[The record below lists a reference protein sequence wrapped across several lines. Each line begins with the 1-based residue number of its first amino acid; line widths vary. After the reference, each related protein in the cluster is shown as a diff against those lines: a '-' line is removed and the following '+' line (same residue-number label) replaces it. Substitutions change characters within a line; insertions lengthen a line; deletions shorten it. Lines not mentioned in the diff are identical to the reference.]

1 MLQLIVPSENRFY
14 NPCMLK
20 IRNVF
25 HADEKAYMAVHLR
38 VEDDWVGACL
48 IKEAKLAKAGNDPS
62 KKAAQ
67 IRKGNAGRSCFG
79 AGQIAE
85 IILNTKGL
93 AQQYRNIL
101 LLYAADKSDFTS
113 KIRPKQ
119 MRVDPVKVVHL
130 LVILFYCWSCV
141 LFCTIKLPSGN
152 ASGNVC

>member
-1 MLQLIVPSENRFY
+1 
-14 NPCMLK
+14 MLK
-20 IRNVF
+20 IRSVF

-48 IKEAKLAKAGNDPS
+48 IKEAKLAKAGSDPS

-85 IILNTKGL
+85 IISNTKGISEH
-93 AQQYRNIL
+93 QYRNVL
-101 LLYAADKSDFTS
+101 LLYAADKSDFKS

-119 MRVDPVKVVHL
+119 MRVDPMKVMYLKNNGHVLVMCL
-130 LVILFYCWSCV
+130 LYYHKCI
-141 LFCTIKLPSGN
+141 
-152 ASGNVC
+152 